1 MIYNMIFTNICIVT
15 LWVYCLYLQVD
26 LMTVWHESRWSSDR
40 SDPIDCKASP
50 QACASEIWV
59 QKVREVRSQHV
70 RTFVFFKVDVQLVRD
85 CFVFQLPCFMLVLV
99 SSRSTRI
106 RSIPCMWGFSALPF
120 QNLDGVTATGRRRFF
135 WGNSSGRDPGS
146 EEDKRKEAFLKAIA
160 CEPQSTRFP
169 QKLQS
174 CKLLSLPCV

>member
-1 MIYNMIFTNICIVT
+1 MSLVDPPTEAIPSIAKHLRRPVPQKFEYKKSEKSEVNM
-15 LWVYCLYLQVD
+15 LGLLY
-26 LMTVWHESRWSSDR
+26 
-40 SDPIDCKASP
+40 
-50 QACASEIWV
+50 
-59 QKVREVRSQHV
+59 
-70 RTFVFFKVDVQLVRD
+70 FFKVDVQLVRD

-106 RSIPCMWGFSALPF
+106 CSIPCMWGFSALPF